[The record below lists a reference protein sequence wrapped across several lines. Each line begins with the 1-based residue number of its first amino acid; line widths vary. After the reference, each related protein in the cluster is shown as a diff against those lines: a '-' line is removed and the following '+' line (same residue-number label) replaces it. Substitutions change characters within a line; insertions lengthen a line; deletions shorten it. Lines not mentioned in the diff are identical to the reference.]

1 MKHTGVLGKF
11 LLQLLKLICM
21 HKTKTNTLNFIHL
34 LVGTTKLIKLY
45 EVQPNKL
52 PLGPFKNLTFNKSDI
67 LKFSGHL

>member
-11 LLQLLKLICM
+11 LLQLLKLIRM

-52 PLGPFKNLTFNKSDI
+52 FLRPF
-67 LKFSGHL
+67 